1 MALELN
7 ELVTPELRRA
17 AGSMFS
23 RMRRKGRDTAEVVA
37 HKALKPITNGSGTK
51 VHVTAGADRYFLYT
65 QGAAAT
71 VWTVT
76 HNFGRF
82 PNVMIMDN
90 AGAEMDA
97 LVEHTDNMELTITF
111 NTAQD
116 GQAALS

>member
-7 ELVTPELRRA
+7 ELVSPELRRA
-17 AGSMFS
+17 AGSMFT
-23 RMRRKGRDTAEVVA
+23 RMRKRTRDTAEVEA

-76 HNFGRF
+76 HNFGRY
-82 PNVMIMDN
+82 PNVMLMDN

-97 LVEHTDNMELTITF
+97 LIAHTNVNVLTITF